1 MEHHFGKFISTK
13 LQTFDYSIKEVK
25 GRVRER
31 EEGVDHNSEI
41 LTWVIN
47 WWWCQNWDSNMR
59 GIKNQK
65 YTLGPENIDTE
76 KGEWFFDISYKS
88 NSSVHKNFQLT

>member
-41 LTWVIN
+41 LT
-47 WWWCQNWDSNMR
+47 
-59 GIKNQK
+59 
-65 YTLGPENIDTE
+65 
-76 KGEWFFDISYKS
+76 
-88 NSSVHKNFQLT
+88 